1 MKSALREMK
10 ERHSKE
16 EDELRNNCPHPPEY
30 IKIKLDRS
38 VMGGGSCEPAV
49 EVICR
54 NCGTQRIIFHLTSSQ
69 RKRVKKTLK
78 AQFSGYS
85 NADERLDCYTHYD
98 SDLD

>member
-1 MKSALREMK
+1 M
-10 ERHSKE
+10 
-16 EDELRNNCPHPPEY
+16 PTG
-30 IKIKLDRS
+30 II
-38 VMGGGSCEPAV
+38 GGIL
-49 EVICR
+49 VICLTSKADTVFSSIR
-54 NCGTQRIIFHLTSSQ
+54 PYSFFIFRLTSSQ